1 MKTKK
6 DKIACYF
13 NGIVDIKEMKNGYT
27 VYTKNISVTNST
39 INRIK
44 DELNCKDI
52 RISVGKSSNLLMYE
66 LFFGKITDFIKTF
79 EDAWEY
85 CGKPEIPLIQGNEKQ
100 IEYFIAVYQ
109 MSIIVKALNE
119 DWTADWDN
127 ADEPKY
133 YPYFYMSPS
142 GFAFDDTIYDCT
154 GAAAGC
160 GSNFRLKT
168 AELAKYCGKQFI
180 DIWKV
185 IQEGF

>member
-1 MKTKK
+1 MKTIK

-52 RISVGKSSNLLMYE
+52 RISVGKSSKLLMYE
-66 LFFGKITDFIKTF
+66 LFFEKITDRIKTF
-79 EDAWEY
+79 DDAWEY
-85 CGKPEIPLIQGNEKQ
+85 CGKPEIPTFTGEQKQ
-100 IEYFIAVYQ
+100 IRYFQAIFQ

-119 DWTADWDN
+119 GWEPDWDN

-133 YPYFYMSPS
+133 YPYFNMSPA
-142 GFAFDDTIYDCT
+142 GFAFVATSYDCT
-154 GAAAGC
+154 HAPAGC
-160 GSNFRLKT
+160 GSRLRFRT
-168 AELAKYCGKQFI
+168 SELARYAGEQFV
-180 DIWKV
+180 DIWKA
-185 IQEGF
+185 IQLG